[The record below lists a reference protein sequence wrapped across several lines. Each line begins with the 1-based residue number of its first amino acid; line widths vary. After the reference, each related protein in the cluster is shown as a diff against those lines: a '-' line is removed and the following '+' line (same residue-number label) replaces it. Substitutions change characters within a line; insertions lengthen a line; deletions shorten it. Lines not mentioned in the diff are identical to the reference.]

1 MENDKVRGES
11 KVESKVDEL
20 MREEINDAENM
31 AHERCW
37 TLQARA
43 VLRML
48 DSLAL

>member
-1 MENDKVRGES
+1 MSDEQVREES

-20 MREEINDAENM
+20 MREETNDAENM

-43 VLRML
+43 VLKML

>member
-1 MENDKVRGES
+1 MKNETINN
-11 KVESKVDEL
+11 KVDDL
-20 MREEINDAENM
+20 KREETNDAENM